1 MRGEGS
7 TGRLVRGTHEGHQ
20 ETWDDPARGRLGF
33 RTLFASEH
41 TPTATLTS
49 GVADLPVD
57 GRLEVHRHDPAEVYY
72 CLSGEGVV
80 TLDGDE
86 HPVSEGSAVFIPGGL
101 PHGVRNT
108 GPSVLRIFYV
118 LAADGMG
125 DVEYDFS
132 PGPARS

>member
-1 MRGEGS
+1 
-7 TGRLVRGTHEGHQ
+7 
-20 ETWDDPARGRLGF
+20 
-33 RTLFASEH
+33 
-41 TPTATLTS
+41 
-49 GVADLPVD
+49 
-57 GRLEVHRHDPAEVYY
+57 
-72 CLSGEGVV
+72 V

-86 HPVSEGSAVFIPGGL
+86 HTVSEGSAVFIPGGL